1 MTSLNLSDFYKYWV
15 DIRIY
20 FKKTNQKSRPNYWVS
35 LNFLEMSS
43 LYSQPLWYY
52 VQRVCV
58 YMYGIFP
65 QKEVSALEKSFDT
78 FEQ

>member
-1 MTSLNLSDFYKYWV
+1 MPWNVGLKGVPNSNSVLA
-15 DIRIY
+15 
-20 FKKTNQKSRPNYWVS
+20 TNKAKQLAEWAAR
-35 LNFLEMSS
+35 FLEMSS
-43 LYSQPLWYY
+43 LHSQPLWYY
-52 VQRVCV
+52 VRRVCV